1 MSEVRARFD
10 AVSRAY
16 DGQRRKFIPCFDDFY
31 ALAVTAAETEAQT
44 PAILDIGAGTGLLT
58 AFLMERYPSGRYT
71 LVDLSDRMLGV
82 ARERFADKSG
92 VRYVAADYLEYDFGE
107 TFDLVVSALSIH
119 HLEDKDKQRLY
130 RKCFGLLRPGG
141 LLVNADQVKSDSP
154 WVDALEKRVW
164 YQGIARSGL
173 TEDEIQAGRERI
185 ALDRESGLAEQLEWL
200 RAAGFGD
207 VGCLYKYLHFAV
219 FLGRKPLDM

>member
-1 MSEVRARFD
+1 MSEVRDRFD

-31 ALAVTAAETEAQT
+31 ALAVTAAETEVPA

-58 AFLMERYPSGRYT
+58 AFLMERYPSGRFT
-71 LVDLSDRMLGV
+71 LVDLSDKMLGV
-82 ARERFADKSG
+82 ARERFADKPD
-92 VRYVAADYLEYDFGE
+92 VRYVPADYLEHDFGE
-107 TFDLVVSALSIH
+107 RFDLVVSALSIH

-130 RKCFGLLRPGG
+130 HKCFGLLNPGG
-141 LLVNADQVKSDSP
+141 LFVNADQVQGDSP
-154 WVDALEKRVW
+154 WLDALEERVW
-164 YQGIARSGL
+164 YQGIAQSGL
-173 TEDEIQAGRERI
+173 TEEEIQAGRERI

-200 RAAGFGD
+200 RTAGFCD

-219 FLGRKPLDM
+219 FLGRKPLEE

>member
-92 VRYVAADYLEYDFGE
+92 VRYVAADYLE
-107 TFDLVVSALSIH
+107 
-119 HLEDKDKQRLY
+119 
-130 RKCFGLLRPGG
+130 
-141 LLVNADQVKSDSP
+141 
-154 WVDALEKRVW
+154 
-164 YQGIARSGL
+164 
-173 TEDEIQAGRERI
+173 
-185 ALDRESGLAEQLEWL
+185 
-200 RAAGFGD
+200 
-207 VGCLYKYLHFAV
+207 
-219 FLGRKPLDM
+219 